1 LLVTREITI
10 SQCQANGPAWL
21 EPAQKTKKPIRLTM
35 GKAGRRSCPAAPEGP
50 AGDWLG
56 SMKDSVKVV
65 GDIVSSAN
73 DKNDKSE

>member
-1 LLVTREITI
+1 
-10 SQCQANGPAWL
+10 
-21 EPAQKTKKPIRLTM
+21 M

-56 SMKDSVKVV
+56 SMKNSVKVV